1 MLPQGGATPGWVDEI
16 IAVLVSLKDLAIGTF
31 WGDSF
36 YRRLLRPL
44 DRYLVAPAP
53 ARSFAGL
60 APPLNKVCR
69 TADAG
74 DPLWRRGYDDLGFS
88 AGPEVFHRKIWE
100 FNQALYGLRFLKR
113 LAPEATALGIG
124 CGHEEFMYFLANR
137 IRRVI
142 ATDLYEGVWIG
153 GESDADVLHDPAKY
167 APFKYREDHLEVRR
181 MDALALAAGDRSVD
195 FVFCLS
201 SIEHFGS
208 LRDKLTSLREMHRIL
223 KPGGVAVLT
232 TEVVLNRLGRG
243 DQYFPIATLLALV
256 SDAGFRLDRPPDLQV
271 EEEFAARPLALPMET
286 FVAPHVVLRNFNTI
300 YTSVA
305 LFLMKP
311 PGPDPAGNAVVGEE
325 VAMPLERYRYA
336 SEIHVDGAVPPV
348 SRGARFSVTLSLVNR
363 GDATWFAGGDKS
375 HCVRVGAAFVTADGT
390 NLTGEPLRFALPSH
404 VPPQERVTVRLDL
417 TVPADTPA
425 GVSLRVGLVKER
437 YFWFRDVGSPD
448 TVIPISLGA

>member
-1 MLPQGGATPGWVDEI
+1 MAWRDTI
-16 IAVLVSLKDLAIGTF
+16 ITARVSFKDLVIGTL

-36 YRRLLRPL
+36 YRRFLQPG

-53 ARSFAGL
+53 TRSFAG
-60 APPLNKVCR
+60 AIPPLNKVCR

-88 AGPEVFHRKIWE
+88 PSPEVFHRKVWE
-100 FNQALYGLRFLKR
+100 FNQALYGLRTLNR
-113 LAPEATALGIG
+113 LAPAATALGIG

-153 GESDADVLHDPAKY
+153 GESDADVLDHPAKY
-167 APFKYREDHLEVRR
+167 APFKYREAHLEVRR
-181 MDALALAAGDRSVD
+181 MNALALEAGDRSVD

-201 SIEHFGS
+201 SIEHFGTR
-208 LRDKLTSLREMHRIL
+208 RDKLTSLREMYRIL

-243 DQYFPIATLLALV
+243 DQYFPIETLVALV
-256 SDAGFRLDRPPDLQV
+256 TEAGFTLDQPPDLRV
-271 EEEFAARPLALPMET
+271 EREFAARPLALPMET

-305 LFLMKP
+305 LFLMKA
-311 PGPDPAGNAVVGEE
+311 PGPDSAGNAIVGDE
-325 VAMPLERYRYA
+325 AAAPLERYRYV
-336 SEIHVDGAVPPV
+336 SELQVDGQLPPV
-348 SRGARFSVTLSLVNR
+348 ARGGRFSVTLSVVNR
-363 GDATWFAGGDKS
+363 GDATWFAGGGRS
-375 HCVRVGAAFVTADGT
+375 HCVRLGAAFVTADGT
-390 NLTGEPLRFALPSH
+390 NLTGEPLRFVLPSH
-404 VPPQERVTVRLDL
+404 VRPQERVSVRMDL
-417 TVPADTPA
+417 TAPIDAPD
-425 GVSLRVGLVKER
+425 GVSLRAGLVKER

-448 TVIPISLGA
+448 AVIPIELSA

>member
-1 MLPQGGATPGWVDEI
+1 MP
-16 IAVLVSLKDLAIGTF
+16 LKDLAIGTL
-31 WGDSF
+31 WGDGF
-36 YRRLLRPL
+36 YRRLMQPF

-53 ARSFAGL
+53 TRSFAGA
-60 APPLNKVCR
+60 APPVNKVCR

-88 AGPEVFHRKIWE
+88 PNPDVFHRKIWE
-100 FNQALYGLRFLKR
+100 FNQALYGLRTLNR

-142 ATDLYEGVWIG
+142 ATDLYEGEWIG
-153 GESDADVLHDPAKY
+153 GESDADVLTHPAKY

-181 MDALALAAGDRSVD
+181 MDALALEAADQSVD

-208 LRDKLTSLREMHRIL
+208 RGDKLTALREMHRIL

-232 TEVVLNRLGRG
+232 TEVVLNRLGWG
-243 DQYFPIATLLALV
+243 DQYFPIETLLALV
-256 SDAGFRLDRPPDLQV
+256 GEARFTIDQPPDLRV
-271 EEEFAARPLALPMET
+271 EQEFAARPLALPMET

-305 LFLMKP
+305 LFLTKP
-311 PGPDPAGNAVVGEE
+311 PGPDAAANAIRGVE
-325 VAMPLERYRYA
+325 VAAPLERYRYA
-336 SEIHVDGAVPPV
+336 AEIQVEGGLPQVVPG
-348 SRGARFSVTLSLVNR
+348 RQFSLTLSFVNR

-375 HCVRVGAAFVTADGT
+375 HCVRVGAAFITADGT
-390 NLTGEPLRFALPSH
+390 NLTGEPLRFPLPSH
-404 VPPQERVTVRLDL
+404 VRPQEQVNVRVDL
-417 TVPADTPA
+417 TAPMNTP
-425 GVSLRVGLVKER
+425 GGLSLRVGLVKER

-448 TVIPISLGA
+448 AAIPIELRA